1 VTRFKDSINEKGRK
15 EQSREQEKEK
25 LTIQAEAART
35 RGTPLTPS
43 GFQAWRQRF
52 TLELKQ
58 KRDKEEEERIK
69 ALPPREREDFRKRRE
84 RLSGESG
91 SRSFYVSHN
100 LYHAI
105 LGLTDYH
112 TPYPLSSLETSIILG
127 TRWSEW
133 FLHFFT
139 LCLTLIPQFYC
150 PSPNLLFHPTSR
162 DSKPRKLIPGRQLF
176 ETTKIIDD
184 EKYYEEGSTE
194 IDLSKYTRE
203 EREKERRKE
212 EEEEEKRRVGILA
225 DEGD

>member
-1 VTRFKDSINEKGRK
+1 
-15 EQSREQEKEK
+15 
-25 LTIQAEAART
+25 
-35 RGTPLTPS
+35 
-43 GFQAWRQRF
+43 
-52 TLELKQ
+52 LELKQ
-58 KRDKEEEERIK
+58 KRDREEEERIK

-84 RLSGESG
+84 RLSGESL
-91 SRSFYVSHN
+91 SCIYLLIISFT
-100 LYHAI
+100 LYSVLRI
-105 LGLTDYH
+105 II
-112 TPYPLSSLETSIILG
+112 PLIPCPVWRLPLRFW
-127 TRWSEW
+127 RWSNQSG
-133 FLHFFT
+133 FLHFFISY
-139 LCLTLIPQFYC
+139 LTLIPQSYC

-162 DSKPRKLIPGRQLF
+162 DSKTRKLIPGRQLF